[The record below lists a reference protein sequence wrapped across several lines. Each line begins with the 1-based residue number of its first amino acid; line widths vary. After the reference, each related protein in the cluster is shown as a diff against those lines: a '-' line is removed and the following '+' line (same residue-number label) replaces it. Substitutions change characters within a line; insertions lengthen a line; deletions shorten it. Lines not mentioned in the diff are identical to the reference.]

1 MLTMHCNADDVRA
14 RSCWANADIIWQ
26 RGKRCLR
33 MLRVSNETA
42 KLLLIVW
49 QLCADTLSLLY
60 HLPSAFSKAQEE
72 SGYVI

>member
-1 MLTMHCNADDVRA
+1 MLTL
-14 RSCWANADIIWQ
+14 S
-26 RGKRCLR
+26 GKGGKGCLR
-33 MLRVSNETA
+33 MLRVSGETA

-72 SGYVI
+72 SGYVIAVTADQRGR